1 MLPKVNSKFVAYD
14 KFIDNEQ
21 IEVRNIMEYYER
33 IKGLRED
40 RDIKQIEIAK
50 LLGTDQSYYSKYERG
65 IHPMTAI
72 QIKKLAE
79 FFNVTADYILGI
91 SDNPKPLK

>member
-1 MLPKVNSKFVAYD
+1 
-14 KFIDNEQ
+14 
-21 IEVRNIMEYYER
+21 MEYYER

-72 QIKKLAE
+72 QIKKIALY
-79 FFNVTADYILGI
+79 FNVSADYILGI
-91 SDNPKPLK
+91 TDIPTTIK

>member
-1 MLPKVNSKFVAYD
+1 MD
-14 KFIDNEQ
+14 
-21 IEVRNIMEYYER
+21 YYER

-65 IHPMTAI
+65 VHPMNAN

-79 FFNVTADYILGI
+79 YFNISADYILGL
-91 SDNPKPLK
+91 SDEPKPLK